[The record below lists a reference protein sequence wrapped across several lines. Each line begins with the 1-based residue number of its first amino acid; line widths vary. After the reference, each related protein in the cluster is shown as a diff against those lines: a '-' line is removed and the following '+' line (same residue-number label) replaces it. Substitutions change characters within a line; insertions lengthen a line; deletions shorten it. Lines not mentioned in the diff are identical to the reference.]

1 MSHNP
6 LLGSRI
12 SLISKKS
19 IRYEGTLYSIS
30 ETDATVALQNVRTYG
45 TEGREGEAQF
55 VPPQE
60 GVVHPYLLFRGCDI
74 KDLHV
79 HESKDADKDAAKDA
93 DKNDTAV
100 NTDDG
105 DSSGG
110 SNGKTE
116 KIKTPT
122 KSSSSSTTVSTDA
135 PVEKKEEEKEKKE
148 KSRRRR
154 STSQLRDGSENVGEE
169 EAILERTKEEEDGVI
184 ERKERGVNGKEKV
197 DVITP
202 TAMSVQQPT
211 NGSHLHNNNTTN
223 INSTKQGTII
233 NSKGRMLSNRRGK
246 RDTKQM
252 VGTGASLLRR
262 KARGAVEGV
271 AGPDKNTPQ
280 EDYDFQSNLAE
291 FDKSNATDDPKSS
304 SDTNNDDIYDEE
316 EEEPINSEGRF
327 GTTNG
332 GGGGGAGGSSVYTKD
347 DFFDSISSD
356 VLDKKSG
363 IDNRLRGSAERNLN
377 TETFGAVSLGNGR
390 RGGRRNRR
398 GGGYGR
404 GGGRGRGGRGRT
416 GRGPRRENRRWNRE
430 GEPNGIN
437 GTVAPAGGG
446 WNSKAN
452 GGGFPV
458 TG

>member
-30 ETDATVALQNVRTYG
+30 ESDATVALQNVRTYG

-79 HESKDADKDAAKDA
+79 HENKDADKDAKKDA
-93 DKNDTAV
+93 DKNDITTTAG
-100 NTDDG
+100 NPDDG

-116 KIKTPT
+116 KIKTPA
-122 KSSSSSTTVSTDA
+122 KSPNSATAASTDV
-135 PVEKKEEEKEKKE
+135 PVERKEEDTDKKDRR
-148 KSRRRR
+148 RRRR
-154 STSQLRDGSENVGEE
+154 STSQSRDSIENVGEE
-169 EAILERTKEEEDGVI
+169 DKTLERTKEEKSMGMD
-184 ERKERGVNGKEKV
+184 RKERGINRKEKEE
-197 DVITP
+197 VITP
-202 TAMSVQQPT
+202 TAMSAQQPN
-211 NGSHLHNNNTTN
+211 NGSSHLHNNTTN
-223 INSTKQGTII
+223 NSNTNNKGTSIN
-233 NSKGRMLSNRRGK
+233 NKGRMLGNRRGK
-246 RDTKQM
+246 RDPKQM

-280 EDYDFQSNLAE
+280 EDYDFQSNLAV
-291 FDKSNATDDPKSS
+291 FDKSNATEDPNYS
-304 SDTNNDDIYDEE
+304 SDINNEEIYDEE
-316 EEEPINSEGRF
+316 EDEEIINEGRF

-332 GGGGGAGGSSVYTKD
+332 GGGGGGGGSSVYTKD

-356 VLDKKSG
+356 VLDKKNG

-390 RGGRRNRR
+390 RGG
-398 GGGYGR
+398 
-404 GGGRGRGGRGRT
+404 
-416 GRGPRRENRRWNRE
+416 
-430 GEPNGIN
+430 
-437 GTVAPAGGG
+437 
-446 WNSKAN
+446 
-452 GGGFPV
+452 
-458 TG
+458 